1 MRLQVPGNALLKYM
15 TCACVHAVVPPKKK
29 HLCTLLHTSL
39 TWAHSSICC
48 IVFHGA
54 LIHAIVERDYTAS
67 VLPSLRVFKLKS
79 REGIVERIYNYI
91 IIYIAN
97 LRLFVYSL
105 GFIHTIL
112 FTFYGKINFDVH
124 SCMTNGV

>member
-29 HLCTLLHTSL
+29 HLRTLLHTSL
-39 TWAHSSICC
+39 TWAHSRICC

-54 LIHAIVERDYTAS
+54 LIHAIMERDYAAS

-79 REGIVERIYNYI
+79 REGIVERI
-91 IIYIAN
+91 AN
-97 LRLFVYSL
+97 LRLFVYSV
-105 GFIHTIL
+105 GFIHTVL
-112 FTFYGKINFDVH
+112 CTFYGKINFYVH